1 MRIDEKRLKVFIRA
15 AKSAS
20 LNGAAA
26 QLNMSVS
33 TVSRILSDIELDAGV
48 ELFDRSGY
56 RLRLNQDG
64 LAYLRQSQEVLASMF
79 ELANF
84 KQRRELYDRR
94 ILHVA
99 AFPRHI
105 ETLNTPIVREFT
117 QQLPNFQ
124 ICLDLHIRRDFW
136 QSMYLHPFDIGFGNI
151 NKAPNDDLIVVP
163 MGTSPFVVCVP
174 EGHYLTKKSVI
185 KPDDLVDEK
194 FILLSGDTLV
204 GSSVHK
210 VIPFLHSRQIV
221 ATCSNT
227 LAALSMVSCGM
238 GIHITDKLGAK
249 SGVLRHAKIIDFE
262 PSKDIL
268 LSAFWPRKSLI
279 STDEIQ
285 TCCDIAHEVMKNC
298 GLTMLESRCPKIE
311 KFISAQK

>member
-1 MRIDEKRLKVFIRA
+1 MPQR
-15 AKSAS
+15 S
-20 LNGAAA
+20 LISDV
-26 QLNMSVS
+26 SVL
-33 TVSRILSDIELDAGV
+33 TRILSDIELDAGV

-64 LAYLRQSQEVLASMF
+64 LAYLRQLQEVLASMF

-84 KQRRELYDRR
+84 KQRRQLYDRR

-117 QQLPNFQ
+117 HRLPNFQ
-124 ICLDLHIRRDFW
+124 ICLDPHIRRDFW
-136 QSMYLHPFDIGFGNI
+136 QFMYLHPFDIGFGNI
-151 NKAPNDDLIVVP
+151 TKAPNDDLIVVP
-163 MGTSPFVVCVP
+163 MGTSPFVACVP
-174 EGHYLTKKSVI
+174 EGYYLTKKSVI
-185 KPDDLVDEK
+185 RPDDLIDEK

-227 LAALSMVSCGM
+227 LAALSLVSSGI
-238 GIHITDKLGAK
+238 GIHITDKLGAQ
-249 SGVLRHAKIIDFE
+249 SGALKHAKIIDFE
-262 PSKDIL
+262 PSKEIL
-268 LSAFWPRKSLI
+268 ISAFWPRKSLI

-285 TCCDIAHEVMKNC
+285 TCCDIAHEVMKQC
-298 GLTMLESRCPKIE
+298 GLTMLERSSPPIDR
-311 KFISAQK
+311 FISAQK